1 MTRDLRRC
9 TRCVLPE
16 TFPSISFDAQGVCN
30 YCQKAPATPEFERIR
45 AELRGRITAVFD
57 AVRGRSEYDC
67 IVAYSGGKDS
77 TYVLKLMTQ
86 EYKVRPLAVTVDNT
100 FLSPQAVENCRIVS
114 DALGVDH
121 MFFRPSAAFLG
132 NMYRTSL
139 TGDVHVPAA
148 VTRASAVCNSC
159 INLIN
164 TFMVKLAVRWNIAV
178 VVGGYIGGQ
187 VPKDAAIMK
196 LDLQTLS
203 HTRERSTER
212 YLKAFGID
220 GARFFSLPLDGGAR
234 EVTVINPLLAVPY
247 GEDLV
252 LANIADLGWKM
263 PPDTGRNSSNCR
275 LNDLG
280 ILQHER
286 RYGFNP
292 YVNELAEQVRHG
304 LMDREVALRKVAEV
318 PKPSDLRDVMAQ
330 LDLSETDLKQ

>member
-1 MTRDLRRC
+1 MTREIRRC
-9 TRCVLPE
+9 TRCVLPD
-16 TFPSISFDAQGVCN
+16 TFPAISFDAEGVCS
-30 YCQKAPATPEFERIR
+30 YCRKAPPAPEFARIR
-45 AELRGRITAVFD
+45 AELRGRIARVFEE
-57 AVRGRSEYDC
+57 VRGRSEYDC

-77 TYVLKLMTQ
+77 TYVLSLMVR

-100 FLSPQAVENCRIVS
+100 FLSPQAVANCRTVS

-121 MFFRPSAAFLG
+121 MFFRPSASFLG

-159 INLIN
+159 INVIN
-164 TFMVKLAVRWNIAV
+164 TFMVKLAVRWDIAV

-196 LDLQTLS
+196 LDLGVLS
-203 HTRERSTER
+203 RTRQRSTER
-212 YLKAFGID
+212 YLRFFGED
-220 GARFFSLPLDGGAR
+220 GARFFSLPESATLS

-247 GEDLV
+247 GEEMV
-252 LANIADLGWKM
+252 LEKIAGLGWKM

-292 YVNELAEQVRHG
+292 YVNELAELVRHG

-318 PKPSDLRDVMAQ
+318 PRPADLRDVMAQ
-330 LDLSETDLKQ
+330 LAISEADLKG